1 MNSKR
6 FRPSAWLKW
15 LVPLLLAMLLLGLL
29 TTLIIIG
36 CHYLESNSVINAD
49 WR

>member
-15 LVPLLLAMLLLGLL
+15 LVPLLLAVLLLGLF
-29 TTLIIIG
+29 TTLAIIG
-36 CHYLESNSVINAD
+36 MSLFGIKFE
-49 WR
+49 

>member
-6 FRPSAWLKW
+6 FRPSARLKW

-36 CHYLESNSVINAD
+36 MSLFGNKFGH
-49 WR
+49 

>member
-15 LVPLLLAMLLLGLL
+15 LVPLFLAMLLLGLL
-29 TTLIIIG
+29 TTLTIIG
-36 CHYLESNSVINAD
+36 MSLFGIKFGH
-49 WR
+49 

>member
-29 TTLIIIG
+29 TILVIIG
-36 CHYLESNSVINAD
+36 MSLFGFKFGY
-49 WR
+49 

>member
-15 LVPLLLAMLLLGLL
+15 LVPLLLAVLLLGLF
-29 TTLIIIG
+29 TTLVIIG
-36 CHYLESNSVINAD
+36 MSLFGIKLGH
-49 WR
+49 

>member
-36 CHYLESNSVINAD
+36 MSLLGIKFGH
-49 WR
+49 

>member
-15 LVPLLLAMLLLGLL
+15 LVPLLLAVLLLGLF
-29 TTLIIIG
+29 TTLVIIG
-36 CHYLESNSVINAD
+36 MSLFGIKFGN
-49 WR
+49 

>member
-15 LVPLLLAMLLLGLL
+15 LVPLLLAMLLPGLL

-36 CHYLESNSVINAD
+36 MSLFGIKFGY
-49 WR
+49 

>member
-6 FRPSAWLKW
+6 FRPSTWLKW

-29 TTLIIIG
+29 ATLIIIG
-36 CHYLESNSVINAD
+36 MSLFGIKFGH
-49 WR
+49 

>member
-15 LVPLLLAMLLLGLL
+15 LVPLLLAVLLLGLF
-29 TTLIIIG
+29 TTLVIIG
-36 CHYLESNSVINAD
+36 MSLFGIKFE
-49 WR
+49 